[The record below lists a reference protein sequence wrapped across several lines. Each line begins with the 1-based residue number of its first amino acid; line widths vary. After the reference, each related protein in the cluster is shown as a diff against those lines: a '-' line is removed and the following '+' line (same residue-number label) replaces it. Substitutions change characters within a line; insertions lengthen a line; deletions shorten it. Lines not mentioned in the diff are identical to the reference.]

1 MTSKND
7 ALIEIAD
14 ITKRYEL
21 TIKEISDFLKNTDT
35 NTKQNNSSIMT
46 RLLGYM
52 GGIFILAGLGT
63 FISMFWGDMGS
74 AARVTI
80 TLGSGFMAYIMA
92 LVTLSD
98 GKYSKAST
106 PLFSIAAF
114 LQPTGIFVTLT
125 EYSNGG
131 DPLHGVL
138 FMAGTMLVQQ
148 SLTFI
153 ATKHTVLAFTSI
165 GFACIFMGTGF
176 ELLGLSDTLTTLI
189 ISVSLLLICS
199 ALNKMRHKPITGF
212 WYFFGSIG
220 LLWAIFDIVE
230 GSMLEILYLG
240 LCAGLIFYSTHIR
253 SRVVLFTSTFSMLL
267 YIGYFTAQHFANS
280 IGWPISLVLL
290 GAVFIGLS
298 NMALKISQKYIK

>member
-80 TLGSGFMAYIMA
+80 TLGTGYMAYIMA
-92 LVTLSD
+92 LITLRD
-98 GKYSKAST
+98 EKYSKAST

-114 LQPTGIFVTLT
+114 LQPTGIFTTLA

-131 DPLHGVL
+131 EPLHGVL
-138 FMAGTMLVQQ
+138 FMAGVMLVQQ
-148 SLTFI
+148 GLTFI

-165 GFACIFMGTGF
+165 GFACIFMGVGF
-176 ELLGLSDTLTTLI
+176 DLLGLPDELI
-189 ISVSLLLICS
+189 TFIVSIFLLLICS
-199 ALNKMRHKPITGF
+199 VLDKTHHKPITGI
-212 WYFFGSIG
+212 WYFFGSVG
-220 LLWAIFDIVE
+220 LLWAVFDFVE
-230 GSMLEILYLG
+230 GSIFEILYLG
-240 LCAGLIFYSTHIR
+240 LCAGLIFYSTQIR
-253 SRVVLFTSTFSMLL
+253 SRVVLFTSTLSMLL

>member
-1 MTSKND
+1 MTSKQD

-21 TIKEISDFLKNTDT
+21 TIKDISDFLKNTDA

-63 FISMFWGDMGS
+63 FISMFWDDMGS

-80 TLGSGFMAYIMA
+80 TLGTGFMAYIMA
-92 LVTLSD
+92 LVTLRD
-98 GKYSKAST
+98 KKYTKSST

-114 LQPTGIFVTLT
+114 LQPTGIFVTLA
-125 EYSNGG
+125 EFSNGG
-131 DPLHGVL
+131 NPMHGVL
-138 FMAGTMLVQQ
+138 FMAGVMLMQQ

-165 GFACIFMGTGF
+165 GFACMFMGVGF
-176 ELLGLSDTLTTLI
+176 DLLGLPDELITLI
-189 ISVSLLLICS
+189 ISISLLLICS
-199 ALNKMRHKPITGF
+199 VLGKTRHKPITGF
-212 WYFFGSIG
+212 WYFFGSVG
-220 LLWAIFDIVE
+220 LLWAVFDIVE
-230 GSMLEILYLG
+230 KSMFEILYLG
-240 LCAGLIFYSTHIR
+240 LCAGLIFYSTQIR
-253 SRVVLFTSTFSMLL
+253 SRIVLFTSTFSMLL
-267 YIGYFTAQHFANS
+267 YIGYFTAKHFAHS

-298 NMALKISQKYIK
+298 NMALRINQKYIK